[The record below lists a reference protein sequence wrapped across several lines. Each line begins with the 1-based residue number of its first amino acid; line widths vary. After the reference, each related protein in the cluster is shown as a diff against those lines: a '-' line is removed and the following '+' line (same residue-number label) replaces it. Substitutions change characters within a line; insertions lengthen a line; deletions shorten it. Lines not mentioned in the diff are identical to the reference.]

1 MDAGLLRDKQG
12 SQIFP
17 QADSGRRDST
27 GSDRWSIMSYDVNKR
42 EIPEELYGELLYRMV
57 KVHRFEERLKHF
69 YNEGKVHGTLHLC
82 VGEEAAVIGST
93 AALKKDDYI
102 FTTHRGHGECIGK
115 GTDINAMMAE
125 ILGRSTGT
133 NSGIGGSM
141 HITSP
146 DIGVVGSNGV
156 VGAGVPISLGAALTI
171 KLKKIPDRVSVCFF
185 GDGAANQGA
194 VLESMNLAGLW
205 KLPVIFVLMEN
216 GYAVSTSPERASADS
231 DFVKR
236 AMPFKLKPFD
246 VDGNDVL
253 KVLYTVAKAREHVI
267 NGGGPCLVV
276 EHTYRVSGHSKSD
289 TNCYRSE
296 EELQYWRDN
305 NPIDRYANYLTG
317 EGFMTEQDVKAVI
330 KKAEDDV
337 EAAAEYALS
346 QPVADM
352 SAEELEKRVYAD

>member
-1 MDAGLLRDKQG
+1 
-12 SQIFP
+12 
-17 QADSGRRDST
+17 
-27 GSDRWSIMSYDVNKR
+27 MSYDVNKR
-42 EIPEELYGELLYRMV
+42 ELSEELYGELLYRMV

-69 YNEGKVHGTLHLC
+69 YNEGMVHGTLHLC

-115 GTDINAMMAE
+115 GTDIKAMMAE

-133 NSGIGGSM
+133 NSGLGGSM
-141 HITSP
+141 HITAP

-171 KLKKIPDRVSVCFF
+171 KLKKTADRVSVCFF

-205 KLPVIFVLMEN
+205 KLPVIFVLLEN
-216 GYAVSTSPERASADS
+216 KYAVSTPPEKASADS

-236 AMPFKLKPFD
+236 AMPFSLKPYD

-253 KVLYTVAKAREHVI
+253 QVLYTVAKAREHVV

-289 TNCYRSE
+289 VNAYRSAE
-296 EELQYWRDN
+296 EIQSWTEK
-305 NPIDRYANYLTG
+305 NPIDRYINYLTT
-317 EGFMTEQDVKAVI
+317 EGFMTAEETEAIVKR
-330 KKAEDDV
+330 AEAAV

-346 QPVADM
+346 QLVSDM
-352 SAEELEKRVYAD
+352 SAEELEDRVYAD